1 MKYYKNDSLKMLF
14 VACLT
19 LLASTTMLS
28 QTVFVDVSN
37 QIPQVPPN
45 GTDTVDSDLV
55 DVDGDGDLDIFLAE
69 GTASIAGRAN
79 RLLLNDGY
87 GNFVDASQSNL
98 PFSPFPLNSTSAD
111 FADFDNDGD
120 MDIVVA
126 NLGPTQLLLN
136 DGDGI
141 FTDASNTLLPTPPT
155 NILDDIST
163 EISFEDIDND
173 GRLDIFVTNEIPP
186 IPDIGPGGSQN
197 FLYMQSTDGTFTDES
212 LLRLPNVKNQSAS
225 FAFGDIDGDGNNDL
239 IVANVG
245 QNQVLIN
252 DGNGFFI
259 NETETRITQEI
270 TASRSV
276 VLSDIDGDFD
286 LDLIIANSNL
296 EQNQVF
302 INDAKGFFTENT
314 TNALPLK
321 NDTSSDVKLFDF
333 NFDRQPDIIFANSVP
348 NPMGPANGGHP
359 LAPAPNVVYLNNGA
373 GIFTDASSE
382 FLPENEGIS
391 FDIEIA
397 DINGD
402 RLEDIFVS
410 NANDGQEQLYIRDI
424 IPPTQFE
431 RIIPFTSCLVENEDG
446 TLTAT
451 FGYSNLNDTAVYIP
465 EGTRNKLIPN
475 LVDSKN
481 DQPVIFLQGTINEVF
496 TATFNVG
503 MAWKVNNK
511 ITIASSRTPKCN
523 NDNASGNSILSIGN
537 YPNPF
542 STTTTIKYTLSEISN
557 VKILIYDQSG
567 KTIETISNLSVTIGE
582 HEIEIDATA
591 LQLKPGVYFYKITTG
606 KHKAVKSFVVNR

>member
-1 MKYYKNDSLKMLF
+1 MKSYKNDSLKMLF
-14 VACLT
+14 LACLAS
-19 LLASTTMLS
+19 LVSTTMLS
-28 QTVFVDVSN
+28 QAVFRDVSN
-37 QIPQVPPN
+37 QIPQATPN

-55 DVDGDGDLDIFLAE
+55 DIDGDGDLDIFLAE
-69 GTASIAGRAN
+69 GTAGFAGRAN

-87 GNFVDASQSNL
+87 GNFTDVSQSNL

-120 MDIVVA
+120 IDIVVA

-136 DGDGI
+136 DGNGV
-141 FTDASNTLLPTPPT
+141 FTDASSALLPPPPT
-155 NILDDIST
+155 NILEDIST
-163 EISFEDIDND
+163 EISFEDINKD

-186 IPDIGPGGSQN
+186 IPDIGPGGAQN
-197 FLYMQSTDGTFTDES
+197 FLYIQNTDGAFSDAS
-212 LLRLPNVKNQSAS
+212 LLRLPNEKNQSAS
-225 FAFGDIDGDGNNDL
+225 FSFGDIDSDGDNDL

-252 DGNGFFI
+252 DGNGFFS
-259 NETETRITQEI
+259 NETETRIIQEI

-276 VLSDIDGDFD
+276 VLSDIDGDLD

-302 INDAKGFFTENT
+302 LNDSKGFFNENT
-314 TNALPLK
+314 ANALPIK

-333 NFDRQPDIIFANSVP
+333 NYDGYPDIIFANSVP
-348 NPMGPANGGHP
+348 NPMGPATGGHP
-359 LAPAPNVVYLNNGA
+359 LAPAPNVVYLNNGMGLFA
-373 GIFTDASSE
+373 DASSE

-402 RLEDIFVS
+402 RLEDILVS
-410 NANDGQEQLYIRDI
+410 NANDGHEQLYIRDI
-424 IPPTQFE
+424 VPPTQFE
-431 RIIPFTSCLVENEDG
+431 RVIPFTSCLVENEDG

-451 FGYSNLNDTAVYIP
+451 FGYSNFNDTAVYIP

-481 DQPVIFLQGTINEVF
+481 DQPVIFLRGTVNEVF

-511 ITIASSRTPKCN
+511 ITIASSRTPKCD
-523 NDNASGNSILSIGN
+523 NDIVSGGSILSISN

-542 STTTTIKYTLSEISN
+542 STSTTIKYTLSKISPVEIM
-557 VKILIYDQSG
+557 IYDQSG
-567 KTIETISNLSVTIGE
+567 KPIETISNSSVAIGE
-582 HEIEIDATA
+582 HEIEIDATT
-591 LQLKPGVYFYKITTG
+591 LQLKPGVYFYKITASE
-606 KHKAVKSFVVNR
+606 HRVVKSFVVNR